1 MARAVAW
8 GVASDCTPIYKCIMP
23 VPKERLGEIEAM
35 PEGGID
41 TSDIPELDAAFFE
54 KARLVLPAGAAK
66 KTVTLRM
73 DEDVLEWFR
82 SHGKGHLTRMNAVLR
97 AYMLAHRDGEPGDR
111 RR

>member
-1 MARAVAW
+1 M
-8 GVASDCTPIYKCIMP
+8 PIS
-23 VPKERLGEIEAM
+23 KERLAEIAAM
-35 PEGGID
+35 PDERID
-41 TSDIPELDAAFFE
+41 TSDIPELDESFFE

-97 AYMLAHRDGEPGDR
+97 AYMLAHRDRESGEPR
-111 RR
+111 R

>member
-1 MARAVAW
+1 MT
-8 GVASDCTPIYKCIMP
+8 SDSPPIYRCIMP
-23 VPKERLGEIEAM
+23 VPKERLAEIEAM
-35 PEGGID
+35 PDERID

-54 KARLVLPAGAAK
+54 KARLVLPARAAK

-97 AYMLAHRDGEPGDR
+97 AYMLAHRDREPGDR

>member
-1 MARAVAW
+1 MARAVAR
-8 GVASDCTPIYKCIMP
+8 GVALDSTPIYRCIMP
-23 VPKERLGEIEAM
+23 VPKERLAEIEAM
-35 PEGGID
+35 PDECID

-82 SHGKGHLTRMNAVLR
+82 SHG
-97 AYMLAHRDGEPGDR
+97 
-111 RR
+111 